1 MRRIARSDKPD
12 SMPRLATKGRKVEK
26 ARGEANEEASQA
38 RSDREK
44 PSKRRR
50 GRRRGGKGARS
61 RKSAEKGERTGW
73 PHQGEDRGT
82 RNKGEEE
89 TIVRNENT

>member
-1 MRRIARSDKPD
+1 VISRTVCPGW
-12 SMPRLATKGRKVEK
+12 PQKGGKWEK

-61 RKSAEKGERTGW
+61 RKSAEKGERRDE
-73 PHQGEDRGT
+73 PDSMPRLAPP
-82 RNKGEEE
+82 R
-89 TIVRNENT
+89 RR